1 MEQDQTTGAVRSGS
15 TLFVKKLLT
24 HFSRRRKQTTFVL
37 IGALRFDSYSDFDYD
52 NFK

>member
-1 MEQDQTTGAVRSGS
+1 MEPDQTTEAVRSGS
-15 TLFVKKLLT
+15 TLFVKKLLIL
-24 HFSRRRKQTTFVL
+24 FNRRQKQATFVL